1 MPGQPLP
8 HARAQWPGSGER
20 SRHVWLAKET
30 WNHADWNRFY
40 QRILC
45 YSHYSQRALAH
56 FGNAKAVG
64 NPRFDAWHNG
74 TFDRILPEKY
84 STRFP

>member
-20 SRHVWLAKET
+20 PAMYGLAKET

-40 QRILC
+40 HAFCVTATTASRRWRI
-45 YSHYSQRALAH
+45 SAMQSGRQPALRRLA
-56 FGNAKAVG
+56 
-64 NPRFDAWHNG
+64 
-74 TFDRILPEKY
+74 
-84 STRFP
+84 